1 MGQDVSFN
9 PRDLVH
15 FNFLKAAKRLGLD
28 EEMQLLLSTPFRE
41 VKVEVPIRLDDGSLK
56 VFVGYRIQHS
66 GVRGPSKGGL
76 RYHPAVNAD
85 EIRALAEVMT
95 WKTALVNIPFGGAKG
110 GISFHPKNHSEA
122 EVRRVTR
129 RFVARI
135 HHLLGPYR
143 DIPAPD
149 MNTNAQ
155 VMSWIFDEYSS
166 RHGYSP
172 GCVTGKPIELGGS
185 LGREQATG
193 RGVMMII
200 GEFMKDLSR
209 DMKGLKIVIQG
220 FGNVGSNAALLLAE
234 QGCDIIAVSDVTGGI
249 ITRNRSGLNVK
260 NAISHLRRT
269 GSVVDFPGTENITNE
284 DLLELE
290 CDILIPAALE
300 CVLHKDNAEKVKA
313 QFIAEAANL
322 PTTPEA
328 DEIFESR
335 GIIVLPDILTNAGG
349 VTVSYFEWAQNLQ
362 QMFWEEEKVNSE
374 LYRYMAR
381 AYRDIADYSKS
392 DKVTLKQA
400 SYEISIARVARA
412 ESLRG
417 T

>member
-1 MGQDVSFN
+1 MEQDINFN

-85 EIRALAEVMT
+85 EIRALAEAMT

-110 GISFHPKNHSEA
+110 GIAFDPKDHSEA

-200 GEFMKDLSR
+200 RELMKDLSR
-209 DMKGLKIVIQG
+209 DMKGFKIVIQG

-234 QGCDIIAVSDVTGGI
+234 QGCDIIAVSDVKGGI

-260 NAISHLRRT
+260 NVISHLKRT

-374 LYRYMAR
+374 LYRYLVR

-400 SYEISIARVARA
+400 AYEISIARVARA